1 MQPRCS
7 PRTHVRYQASVQT
20 DNHVGEGTLF
30 DLSSTGCRIQS
41 TISLVPG
48 NYLALSIE
56 APEVDN
62 PLGIEV
68 SIVRWSKDD
77 QVGIEFL
84 RYAHGDR
91 ERVTNLV
98 EHLTITAAAAQHQ
111 EEEELTLSAV
121 AA

>member
-1 MQPRCS
+1 MQQRCS
-7 PRTHVRYQASVQT
+7 PRTYVRYQASVQT
-20 DNHVGEGTLF
+20 DNRIGGGTLF
-30 DLSSTGCRIQS
+30 DLSATGCRIQS
-41 TISLVPG
+41 TIALAPG
-48 NYLALSIE
+48 NYLALSIDAAE
-56 APEVDN
+56 MEH

-98 EHLTITAAAAQHQ
+98 ESLIATTDPERI
-111 EEEELTLSAV
+111 EEGELTLSSV

>member
-7 PRTHVRYQASVQT
+7 PRTYVRYQASVQT
-20 DNHVGEGTLF
+20 DNRVGEGTLF

-41 TISLVPG
+41 TISLTPG

-56 APEVDN
+56 APEIKH

-68 SIVRWSKDD
+68 SIVRWRKDD

-91 ERVTNLV
+91 ERVANLI
-98 EHLTITAAAAQHQ
+98 ENLTIAATAPQHL
-111 EEEELTLSAV
+111 EEEELTLSTV

>member
-1 MQPRCS
+1 MQHRCS
-7 PRTHVRYQASVQT
+7 PRTYVRYQASVQT
-20 DNHVGEGTLF
+20 DNRLGEGTLF

-41 TISLVPG
+41 TISLAPG
-48 NYLALSIE
+48 TYLVLSID
-56 APEVDN
+56 APEIEN

-91 ERVTNLV
+91 ERVTSLV
-98 EHLTITAAAAQHQ
+98 EHLTMAATAPQHL